1 MSKADRF
8 HFDKFTQDLQML
20 TTPKRGGVPPS
31 RLAGGEVYS
40 VKAKKTGGNK
50 RDWRRV
56 LTRGALMSFGES
68 QMEYFA
74 RRERVTG
81 LDTLNKRVK
90 KSTALILLA
99 SLVHLAGPAYA
110 ASEKHSID
118 SVHSKVTMH
127 VYKTGLF
134 SGLAHDHEIEAPIEW
149 GEINDSESPSVE
161 VRVNSNKLRVLD
173 PEASEGTRAKIQS
186 TMQGAEVLDVGR
198 FPQIHFQSTAV
209 EPSGTDHWV
218 VHGNLDLHGQTHQVS
233 VDVTLKDGLY
243 GGTAVLKQ
251 TQFGITPVRIAGG
264 TVKVKDEVK
273 LEFSVAIV
281 K

>member
-1 MSKADRF
+1 MASAEKHAGATLRA
-8 HFDKFTQDLQML
+8 LS
-20 TTPKRGGVPPS
+20 RPS
-31 RLAGGEVYS
+31 LVAGASEL
-40 VKAKKTGGNK
+40 NL
-50 RDWRRV
+50 W
-56 LTRGALMSFGES
+56 LRGASKSFGES

-74 RRERVTG
+74 RRKKVSG
-81 LDTLNKRVK
+81 LDTLNKHVK
-90 KSTALILLA
+90 KNMALVVLA
-99 SLVHLAGPAYA
+99 SLAHLAGPAHG

-118 SVHSKVTMH
+118 SSHSKITMH
-127 VYKTGLF
+127 VYKAGLF

-149 GEINDSESPSVE
+149 GEVNDSESPAVE
-161 VRVNSNKLRVLD
+161 VRVSSSNLRVLD

-209 EPSGTDHWV
+209 EPNGTDHWV
-218 VHGNLDLHGQTHQVS
+218 VHGNLDLHGHTHPVS
-233 VDVTLKDGLY
+233 VDVTLKDRLY
-243 GGTAVLKQ
+243 RGTAVLKQ

-273 LEFSVAIV
+273 LEFSVAVV

>member
-1 MSKADRF
+1 M
-8 HFDKFTQDLQML
+8 
-20 TTPKRGGVPPS
+20 
-31 RLAGGEVYS
+31 EV
-40 VKAKKTGGNK
+40 
-50 RDWRRV
+50 
-56 LTRGALMSFGES
+56 
-68 QMEYFA
+68 FA
-74 RRERVTG
+74 RRKKVAG
-81 LDTLNKRVK
+81 LNALKKHAK
-90 KSTALILLA
+90 KSTALVMLA

-118 SVHSKVTMH
+118 SVHSKITIH
-127 VYKTGLF
+127 VYKAGLF

-149 GEINDSESPSVE
+149 GEMNDSESPSVE
-161 VRVNSNKLRVLD
+161 VRVSSNKLRVLD

-198 FPQIHFQSTAV
+198 FPRIHFQSTAV
-209 EPSGTDHWV
+209 ELSGTDHWV
-218 VHGNLDLHGQTHQVS
+218 VHGNLDLHGQTHPVS

-251 TQFGITPVRIAGG
+251 TQFGITPVKIAGG

-273 LEFSVAIV
+273 LEFSVAVV